1 MLAARTGTVGGKSAD
16 ESLKLRKQSVLS
28 VGSRDRALRSSA
40 DSSKEGQGRAR
51 AGQPQQR
58 ARRLALLRELEM
70 NWYLR
75 VCELSHEFTIAYTTG
90 MPHRNLG
97 KSGLRVSCLGLG
109 TWVTFGGQISDEVA
123 EQLMTI
129 AYESGVNLFDTA
141 EVYAAG
147 KAEVILGNILKKKG
161 WRRSSLVITTKLY
174 WGGKAETERGL
185 SRKHIIE
192 GLKASLQRLQL
203 EYVDVVFANRPDNN
217 TPME

>member
-28 VGSRDRALRSSA
+28 LGSRERALKSSA
-40 DSSKEGQGRAR
+40 ESSKEGRAR

-75 VCELSHEFTIAYTTG
+75 LCELSHEFTIAYTTG
-90 MPHRNLG
+90 MPHRYVPCPALPCPGDRDN
-97 KSGLRVSCLGLG
+97 RG

>member
-1 MLAARTGTVGGKSAD
+1 
-16 ESLKLRKQSVLS
+16 
-28 VGSRDRALRSSA
+28 
-40 DSSKEGQGRAR
+40 AR
-51 AGQPQQR
+51 AAPPTQP

-70 NWYLR
+70 NWYL
-75 VCELSHEFTIAYTTG
+75 ELCGLAPRHTVAHATG

-147 KAEVILGNILKKKG
+147 KAEVILGNILRKKG

-192 GLKASLQRLQL
+192 GLRASLQRLQL
-203 EYVDVVFANRPDNN
+203 EYVDVVFANRPDAN

>member
-1 MLAARTGTVGGKSAD
+1 F
-16 ESLKLRKQSVLS
+16 
-28 VGSRDRALRSSA
+28 
-40 DSSKEGQGRAR
+40 
-51 AGQPQQR
+51 P
-58 ARRLALLRELEM
+58 
-70 NWYLR
+70 
-75 VCELSHEFTIAYTTG
+75 C
-90 MPHRNLG
+90 RNLG

-174 WGGKAETERGL
+174 WGGKPGWTLGL
-185 SRKHIIE
+185 E
-192 GLKASLQRLQL
+192 QPGTVGGLKASLQRLQL

>member
-1 MLAARTGTVGGKSAD
+1 MLAARTGTMGNKNA
-16 ESLKLRKQSVLS
+16 EEALKLRKQSVLS
-28 VGSRDRALRSSA
+28 LGSR
-40 DSSKEGQGRAR
+40 ERAR
-51 AGQPQQR
+51 KSSSESGKERGARSVPALQPS

-75 VCELSHEFTIAYTTG
+75 GCELSREFTIASTTRT
-90 MPHRNLG
+90 PNRNLG

>member
-1 MLAARTGTVGGKSAD
+1 MLAARTGTVGGKNAED
-16 ESLKLRKQSVLS
+16 PLKLRKQSVLS
-28 VGSRDRALRSSA
+28 LGSRERALKSSA
-40 DSSKEGQGRAR
+40 EGSKEGRAR

-75 VCELSHEFTIAYTTG
+75 LCELSHEYTIAYTTG

-147 KAEVILGNILKKKG
+147 K
-161 WRRSSLVITTKLY
+161 RSSLVITTKLY